1 MATFESSLKSKL
13 IYVFAINDER
23 HRDCLKIGETTI
35 DEDDGS
41 NLFNNTEAL
50 QKAAHH
56 RIRQYTKTAGIAYQ
70 LLYTEI
76 SIFVRSGMI
85 MTFNDKQVHK
95 VLERS
100 GIKRKEFDGVKGADE
115 WYCCDL
121 ETVKKAIAAVKKGE
135 TSLHPSEITQGQTP
149 IIFRPEQQEAISKTR
164 KRFRKGNQM
173 LWNAKMRFG
182 KTLSALQVVKEE
194 QFTRTLILTHR
205 PVVDKGW
212 FEDFGKIFYDRPN
225 FHYGSRTNGET
236 FEMLESM
243 AAKHPS
249 SREGKGA
256 GFVYFASMQ
265 DLRGSE
271 QVGGKFD
278 KNNEIFRTAW
288 DFVIVDEAHEGTK
301 TELGQNVLKELIKPD
316 TKVLQ
321 LSGTPFNLFDDYSEE
336 EIFTWDYVMEQK
348 AKQAWATDNPYEPNP
363 YASLPAINIYT
374 YDLGTLM
381 SEYVEDEKAFNF
393 REFFRT
399 KSLTPDPSPKGE
411 GSEISFIHDK
421 DVDRFLDLLCKDDK
435 DSLYPYSNDQFRRIF
450 RHTLWLVPGVKA
462 ARALSTKLKSHPVFG
477 MFQIVNV
484 AGNGDEDEENVEALQ
499 MVNDAIGEDPDET
512 YTITLSCGRL
522 TTGVSIK
529 PWTAVF
535 MMAGSFSTS
544 AAQYMQTIFRVQTPF
559 TNHGR
564 MKEQCYAF
572 DFAPDRTLRVLA
584 ETAKVSAKAGKQT
597 EEDRRILGDFLNFCP
612 IISID
617 GSKMK
622 PYDVNK
628 MMSQLKKAQIEKVVQ
643 CGFEDGALY
652 NDELLKLTDVE
663 LRDFDELKKTIGSTK
678 AMAKT
683 GDIDVNNQG
692 FTNEQYAEKEKLE
705 KKKKKD
711 LTPEE
716 KARLEELKTMSN
728 QRRNAISILRGIS
741 IRMPLLIYGAQL
753 KEQREQSGTGS
764 SSAESRLKST
774 EGQLN
779 DESQEITINNFASL
793 IDDQS
798 WEEFMPK
805 GVDKERFEK
814 FKKYY
819 DPDIFREAGKRIRE
833 MARAADKFT
842 IEERIERIA
851 AIFNT
856 FRNPDKET
864 VLTPW
869 RVVNMHM
876 SDCLGGWCF
885 YDEEFKKP
893 LSVPR
898 YVDQGK
904 VTKDVF
910 RPDAHILEINSKSGL
925 YPLYVAYNIYR
936 ARIEAAKQKYGEVSH
951 GFAMNLWD
959 ATIEENILV
968 VCKTPMACSIT
979 KRTLAGFRNTRVNV
993 QYYPDLIQNIS
1004 ERPEAVVN
1012 TFRDGKRFW
1021 KINQDTNMKLDAIVG
1036 NPPYQVNKATE
1047 NSITNAAYSIS
1058 IYNLFIELARK
1069 LNPSYIS
1076 MITPSRWMT
1085 KAGQSIPDEWVDIMI
1100 NCNHFRLI
1108 HDYADARDC
1117 FPTVEIKGGINYFL
1131 YEGSYIGECN
1141 HLMHKDGIVVS
1152 HKDYLNRLNLGVVV
1166 RDAKA
1171 FEILNRIIA
1180 VEGRFFE
1187 LDSFSSL
1194 VSVRDFFTT
1203 PKRLTSNWNGYS
1215 IVKDDQHD
1223 IKYYLNKKLEP
1234 IGYAWIKYEDIPKG
1248 FGAISLHKVY
1258 LPKAGGSGNDP
1269 YVLGKPFYGEPNSV
1283 CSLTYL
1289 VIGYDPEKHN
1299 FTKEHCLNII
1309 TYIKTR
1315 FFRYLVSIKKKTQ
1328 DNPRDVFQFVPLQD
1342 FTRPWTDADLYAK
1355 YKLTDEEIQFIESMI
1370 KPMD

>member
-23 HRDCLKIGETTI
+23 HSNCLKIGETTI

-41 NLFNNTEAL
+41 DLFNNAESL
-50 QKAAHH
+50 QEAAHK

-70 LLYTEI
+70 LLYTEV

-100 GIKRKEFDGVKGADE
+100 GIKRKQFDGVTGADE

-121 ETVKKAIAAVKKGE
+121 ETVKKAISAVKKGE
-135 TSLHPSEITQGQTP
+135 TSLHPSEITKGQSP
-149 IIFRPEQQEAISKTR
+149 IIFRPEQQEAIDKTR
-164 KRFRKGNQM
+164 KRFKKGNQM

-194 QFTRTLILTHR
+194 EFKRTLILTHR

-212 FEDFGKIFYDRPN
+212 FEDFGKIFYDRKDY
-225 FHYGSRTNGET
+225 HYGSKGNGEE
-236 FEMLESM
+236 FKVLEKKVDSGS
-243 AAKHPS
+243 KY
-249 SREGKGA
+249 
-256 GFVYFASMQ
+256 VYFASMQ

-278 KNNEIFRTAW
+278 KNNELFSAKW

-301 TELGQNVLKELIKPD
+301 TELGQNVLKELIKED

-399 KSLTPDPSPKGE
+399 KDDDT
-411 GSEISFIHDK
+411 FVHDK
-421 DVDRFLDLLCKDDK
+421 DVDRFLDLLCKEDK
-435 DSLYPYSNDQFRRIF
+435 DSLYPYSNDTFRRIF
-450 RHTLWLVPGVKA
+450 RHTLWLVPGVKS
-462 ARALSTKLKSHPVFG
+462 ARALSAKLRKHPVFG
-477 MFQIVNV
+477 MFQTVNV
-484 AGNGDEDEENVEALQ
+484 AGNGDEDEENTEALK
-499 MVNDAIGEDPDET
+499 MVNEKIGPNPEDT

-522 TTGVSIK
+522 TTGVSVK

-559 TNHGR
+559 TCKGR

-663 LRDFDELKKTIGSTK
+663 LKDFDDLKKTIGTTK

-692 FTNEQYAEKEKLE
+692 FTNEQYEEKERLE
-705 KKKKKD
+705 KKPKKER
-711 LTPEE
+711 TPEE
-716 KARLEELKTMSN
+716 QARLDELKAMSN

-741 IRMPLLIYGAQL
+741 IRMPLLIYGAEL
-753 KEQREQSGTGS
+753 MNE
-764 SSAESRLKST
+764 
-774 EGQLN
+774 
-779 DESQEITINNFASL
+779 DEEITINNFASL

-805 GVDKERFEK
+805 GVDKEKFEK

-819 DPDIFREAGKRIRE
+819 DPDVFREAGKRIRE

-842 IEERIERIA
+842 IEERIERIS

-885 YDEEFKKP
+885 YDEEFKQP

-898 YVDQGK
+898 YVSKGK
-904 VTKDVF
+904 VTEEVF
-910 RPDAHILEINSKSGL
+910 RPDSHVLEINSKSGL
-925 YPLYVAYNIYR
+925 YPLYVAYNLYR
-936 ARIEAAKQKYGEVSH
+936 CRVEEAKQKYGEVGI
-951 GFAMNLWD
+951 GFAKSLWD

-968 VCKTPMACSIT
+968 VCKTPMARSIT
-979 KRTLAGFRNTRVNV
+979 KRTLAGFRSVRVNA
-993 QYYPDLIQNIS
+993 QYYKDLIQNIS
-1004 ERPEAVVN
+1004 ERPELVVN
-1012 TFRDGKRFW
+1012 NFRDGKRFW
-1021 KINQDTNMKLDAIVG
+1021 KINNNENMKLDAIVG
-1036 NPPYQVNKATE
+1036 NPPYQVMDGGAGVSAVPVYHRFVDIAKQSKPN
-1047 NSITNAAYSIS
+1047 
-1058 IYNLFIELARK
+1058 
-1069 LNPSYIS
+1069 YIS
-1076 MITPSRWMT
+1076 MIMPAKWYNGGR
-1085 KAGQSIPDEWVDIMI
+1085 GLDQ
-1100 NCNHFRLI
+1100 FRYDML
-1108 HDYADARDC
+1108 HDKQLKCLYDYIDPHDC
-1117 FPTVEIKGGINYFL
+1117 FPTVDVAGGICYFL
-1131 YEGSYIGECN
+1131 RDKNYDGLCNFVSCKSDARVSTMRDLSDSEVLIRHQEEISIMSKVQIDGQIYLSNVASSQKPFGLRTYVKPLEAGDISLRYNGGVGPYKRELVTVNSVLIDKWKIITSCLTAEHAGETDKN
-1141 HLMHKDGIVVS
+1141 GQKRIFSTL
-1152 HKDYLNRLNLGVVV
+1152 
-1166 RDAKA
+1166 
-1171 FEILNRIIA
+1171 EIL
-1180 VEGRFFE
+1180 
-1187 LDSFSSL
+1187 
-1194 VSVRDFFTT
+1194 
-1203 PKRLTSNWNGYS
+1203 
-1215 IVKDDQHD
+1215 
-1223 IKYYLNKKLEP
+1223 EP
-1234 IGYAWIKYEDIPKG
+1234 GTICTE
-1248 FGAISLHKVY
+1248 
-1258 LPKAGGSGNDP
+1258 
-1269 YVLGKPFYGEPNSV
+1269 
-1283 CSLTYL
+1283 TYL
-1289 VIGYDPEKHN
+1289 LLSAFDNQNECVNMMQY
-1299 FTKEHCLNII
+1299 L
-1309 TYIKTR
+1309 KTR
-1315 FFRYLVSIKKKTQ
+1315 FVRALVAMVTATQHLSRSNFR
-1328 DNPRDVFQFVPLQD
+1328 FVPLQD
-1342 FTRPWTDADLYAK
+1342 FSKPWTDAELYAK
-1355 YKLTDEEIQFIESMI
+1355 YGLTDGEIAFIEAMI
-1370 KPMD
+1370 KPME

>member
-23 HRDCLKIGETTI
+23 HKDCLKIGETTI

-41 NLFNNTEAL
+41 DLFNNAEAL
-50 QKAAHH
+50 QDAAHK

-100 GIKRKEFDGVKGADE
+100 GIKRKEFEGVSGADE

-135 TSLHPSEITQGQTP
+135 TSLHPSDITQGLSP
-149 IIFRPEQQEAISKTR
+149 IIFRPEQQDAIDKTR
-164 KRFRKGNQM
+164 KRFKKGNQM

-194 QFTRTLILTHR
+194 EFVRTLILTHR

-212 FEDFGKIFYDRPN
+212 FEDFGKIFYDRKDY
-225 FHYGSRTNGET
+225 HYGSRGNGEE
-236 FEMLESM
+236 FQVLERQIKSG
-243 AAKHPS
+243 
-249 SREGKGA
+249 GKY
-256 GFVYFASMQ
+256 VYFASMQ

-278 KNNEIFRTAW
+278 KNNEIFKTPW

-301 TELGQNVLKELIKPD
+301 TELGQNVLKELIKQN

-348 AKQAWATDNPYEPNP
+348 AKQEWAVDNPYEPNP

-374 YDLGTLM
+374 YDLGNLM
-381 SEYVEDEKAFNF
+381 SEYIEDEKAFNF

-399 KSLTPDPSPKGE
+399 KDDDT
-411 GSEISFIHDK
+411 FVHDK
-421 DVDRFLDLLCKDDK
+421 DVDRFLTLLCKENA
-435 DSLYPYSNDQFRRIF
+435 DSLYPYSNETFRRIF

-462 ARALSTKLKSHPVFG
+462 ARALSAKLKTHQVFG

-484 AGNGDEDEENVEALQ
+484 AGNGDEDEENAEALK
-499 MVNDAIGEDPDET
+499 MVNKAIGEDPDAT

-559 TNHGR
+559 TSHGR

-612 IISID
+612 IISIE
-617 GSKMK
+617 GSQMK

-663 LRDFDELKKTIGSTK
+663 LKDFDDLKKTIGTTK

-692 FTNEQYAEKEKLE
+692 FTKEQYEEKERIE
-705 KKKKKD
+705 KKPPRER
-711 LTPEE
+711 TPEE
-716 KARLEELKTMSN
+716 QARLDELKAMNN
-728 QRRNAISILRGIS
+728 QRKNAISILRGIS
-741 IRMPLLIYGAQL
+741 IRMPLLIYGA
-753 KEQREQSGTGS
+753 E
-764 SSAESRLKST
+764 LKS
-774 EGQLN
+774 E
-779 DESQEITINNFASL
+779 DEEITIDNFASL
-793 IDDQS
+793 IDDNS

-805 GVDKERFEK
+805 GVNKEKFEK

-842 IEERIERIA
+842 VEERIERIS

-885 YDEEFKKP
+885 YDEEFKQP
-893 LSVPR
+893 LSMPR
-898 YVDQGK
+898 WVDQGQ

-910 RPDAHILEINSKSGL
+910 RPEAHILEINSKSGL

-936 ARIEAAKQKYGEVSH
+936 SRVEKVKAKYGEIGH
-951 GFAMNLWD
+951 AFAMSLWD
-959 ATIEENILV
+959 AAIEENILV
-968 VCKTPMACSIT
+968 VCKTPMAKSIT
-979 KRTLAGFRNTRVNV
+979 MRTLAGFRNTRVNA
-993 QYYPDLIQNIS
+993 QYYPNLIENIT

-1012 TFRDGKRFW
+1012 TFRDGKHFW
-1021 KINQDTNMKLDAIVG
+1021 KINDNTNMKLDAIVG
-1036 NPPYQVNKATE
+1036 NPPYQVIKASEEST
-1047 NSITNAAYSIS
+1047 SSFASA
-1058 IYNLFIELARK
+1058 IYPSFIEVARK
-1069 LNPSYIS
+1069 LKSQYIS
-1076 MITPSRWMT
+1076 LITPSRWMT
-1085 KAGQSIPDEWVDIMI
+1085 KTGQGISNEWVDAILNSNSFI
-1100 NCNHFRLI
+1100 SLYDFT
-1108 HDYADARDC
+1108 DASYV
-1117 FPTVEIKGGINYFL
+1117 FPGIEIKGGVCYFL
-1131 YEGSYIGECN
+1131 IDLKYYGICKYSLYSNHQFTEDNDYLNFRGTGIVLRDSKARSIIDKISSIEGDYYLSEKKNFSQYVSPQ
-1141 HLMHKDGIVVS
+1141 HFFDKDGILS
-1152 HKDYLNRLNLGVVV
+1152 TSWRGYEDEKN
-1166 RDAKA
+1166 
-1171 FEILNRIIA
+1171 
-1180 VEGRFFE
+1180 VE
-1187 LDSFSSL
+1187 
-1194 VSVRDFFTT
+1194 
-1203 PKRLTSNWNGYS
+1203 YC
-1215 IVKDDQHD
+1215 
-1223 IKYYLNKKLEP
+1223 IKFYLNKNLTGS
-1234 IGYAWIKYEDIPKG
+1234 GYAWIKESDIPKNRG
-1248 FGAISLHKVY
+1248 TVSLHKVY
-1258 LPKAGGSGNDP
+1258 ISKAYGAGDTYPHQIIG
-1269 YVLGKPFYGEPNSV
+1269 VPFYGEPNSV
-1283 CSLTYL
+1283 CSQTYICL
-1289 VIGYDPEKHN
+1289 GYNPEKHHFSKDECIN
-1299 FTKEHCLNII
+1299 LIS
-1309 TYIKTR
+1309 YVKTR
-1315 FFRYLVSIKKKTQ
+1315 FFRYLVSVKKKTQ
-1328 DNPRDVFQFVPLQD
+1328 DTTKDLFIFVPLQD
-1342 FTRPWTDADLYAK
+1342 FTKSWTDSELYLK
-1355 YKLTDEEIQFIESMI
+1355 YGLTLDEIAFIESMI
-1370 KPMD
+1370 KPME

>member
-23 HRDCLKIGETTI
+23 HSDCLKIGETTI

-41 NLFNNTEAL
+41 DLFNNAESL
-50 QKAAHH
+50 QESAHK

-100 GIKRKEFDGVKGADE
+100 GIKRKEFEGVSGADE

-121 ETVKKAIAAVKKGE
+121 ETVKKAISAVKKGE
-135 TSLHPSEITQGQTP
+135 TSLHPSDIIKGLSP
-149 IIFRPEQQEAISKTR
+149 IIFCPEQQEAIDKTR
-164 KRFRKGNQM
+164 KRFKKGNQM

-194 QFTRTLILTHR
+194 EFKRTLILTHR

-212 FEDFGKIFYDRPN
+212 FEDFGKIFYDRKDY
-225 FHYGSRTNGET
+225 HYGSKGNGEE
-236 FEMLESM
+236 FNVLEKKVTSGS
-243 AAKHPS
+243 KY
-249 SREGKGA
+249 
-256 GFVYFASMQ
+256 VYFASMQ

-278 KNNEIFRTAW
+278 KNNELFSAKW

-301 TELGQNVLKELIKPD
+301 TELGQNVLKELIKEG

-399 KSLTPDPSPKGE
+399 KDDDT
-411 GSEISFIHDK
+411 FVHDK
-421 DVDRFLDLLCKDDK
+421 DVDRFLDLLCKEDQ
-435 DSLYPYSNDQFRRIF
+435 DSLYPYSNDTFRRIF
-450 RHTLWLVPGVKA
+450 RHTLWLVPGIKSA
-462 ARALSTKLKSHPVFG
+462 LALSAKLRKHPVFG
-477 MFQIVNV
+477 MFQTVNV
-484 AGNGDEDEENVEALQ
+484 AGNGDEDEENTEALK
-499 MVNDAIGEDPDET
+499 MVNEKIGPNPEET

-522 TTGVSIK
+522 TTGVSVK

-559 TNHGR
+559 TCQGR

-663 LRDFDELKKTIGSTK
+663 LRDFDDLKKTIGTTK

-692 FTNEQYAEKEKLE
+692 FTNEQYEEKERLE
-705 KKKKKD
+705 KKPKKER
-711 LTPEE
+711 TPEE
-716 KARLEELKTMSN
+716 QARLDELKAMSN

-741 IRMPLLIYGAQL
+741 IRMPLLIYGAEL
-753 KEQREQSGTGS
+753 KN
-764 SSAESRLKST
+764 K
-774 EGQLN
+774 
-779 DESQEITINNFASL
+779 DEEITINNFSSL

-805 GVDKERFEK
+805 GVDKEKFEK

-819 DPDIFREAGKRIRE
+819 DPDVFREAGKRIRE

-842 IEERIERIA
+842 IEERIERIS

-885 YDEEFKKP
+885 YDDEFKQP

-898 YVDQGK
+898 YVSQGK
-904 VTKDVF
+904 VTEDVF
-910 RPDAHILEINSKSGL
+910 RPDAHVLEINSKSGL

-936 ARIEAAKQKYGEVSH
+936 CRVEEAKQKYGEVGI
-951 GFAMNLWD
+951 GFAKSLWD

-968 VCKTPMACSIT
+968 VCKTPMARSIT
-979 KRTLAGFRNTRVNV
+979 KRTLAGFRPVRVNA
-993 QYYPDLIQNIS
+993 QYYKDLIQNIS
-1004 ERPEAVVN
+1004 ERPELVVN

-1021 KINQDTNMKLDAIVG
+1021 KINNNENMKLDAIVS
-1036 NPPYQVNKATE
+1036 NPPYQVMDGGTDRGAVPVYQHFVEIAKQCKPN
-1047 NSITNAAYSIS
+1047 
-1058 IYNLFIELARK
+1058 
-1069 LNPSYIS
+1069 YIS
-1076 MITPSRWMT
+1076 MIMPARWY
-1085 KAGQSIPDEWVDIMI
+1085 AGGRGLDDFREVMLSDKRIQSLFDFETSKD
-1100 NCNHFRLI
+1100 L
-1108 HDYADARDC
+1108 
-1117 FPTVEIKGGINYFL
+1117 FPTVDIAGGLCYFL
-1131 YEGSYIGECN
+1131 WHKTNTSPCRVYNVSPFGSYSAERYLDEFPVFVRSNTSVPI
-1141 HLMHKDGIVVS
+1141 LKKVTAQTS
-1152 HKDYLNRLNLGVVV
+1152 QYLNSLVLSINPFGFRTYYRG
-1166 RDAKA
+1166 RSEKKA
-1171 FEILNRIIA
+1171 GDIKILTSEGWSYVSKGEINKGTDYVDKYKII
-1180 VEGRFFE
+1180 VGRFVPSNGE
-1187 LDSFSSL
+1187 LNVKPGEGYRVL
-1194 VSVRDFFTT
+1194 TT
-1203 PKRLTSNWNGYS
+1203 PRILKTDEINT
-1215 IVKDDQHD
+1215 
-1223 IKYYLNKKLEP
+1223 E
-1234 IGYAWIKYEDIPKG
+1234 
-1248 FGAISLHKVY
+1248 
-1258 LPKAGGSGNDP
+1258 
-1269 YVLGKPFYGEPNSV
+1269 
-1283 CSLTYL
+1283 
-1289 VIGYDPEKHN
+1289 
-1299 FTKEHCLNII
+1299 
-1309 TYIKTR
+1309 TYIDTAVFDTLDEATNYKNYLCTK
-1315 FFRYLVSIKKKTQ
+1315 FARYLLRQAITSVNVT
-1328 DNPRDVFQFVPLQD
+1328 RECFAFVPIQD
-1342 FTRPWTDADLYAK
+1342 FTRPWTDTELYAK
-1355 YKLTDEEIQFIESMI
+1355 YGLTEEEKALIEAMI
-1370 KPMD
+1370 KPIE

>member
-23 HRDCLKIGETTI
+23 HSDCLKIGETTI

-50 QKAAHH
+50 QQAAHK

-70 LLYTEI
+70 LLHTEI
-76 SIFVRSGMI
+76 SIFVRNGMI

-100 GIKRKEFDGVKGADE
+100 GIKRKEFEGVSGADE

-135 TSLHPSEITQGQTP
+135 TSLHPSEITQGQSP
-149 IIFRPEQQEAISKTR
+149 IIFRPEQQEAINKTR
-164 KRFRKGNQM
+164 KRFKKGNQM

-194 QFTRTLILTHR
+194 EFKRTLILTHR

-212 FEDFGKIFYDRPN
+212 FEDFGKIFYDRPD

-236 FEMLESM
+236 FKALEAM
-243 AAKHPS
+243 ATN
-249 SREGKGA
+249 KGV
-256 GFVYFASMQ
+256 GFIYFASMQ

-278 KNNEIFRTAW
+278 KNNELFSAAW

-301 TELGQNVLKELIKPD
+301 TELGQNVLKELIKSE

-348 AKQAWATDNPYEPNP
+348 AKQAWAIDNPYEPNP

-399 KSLTPDPSPKGE
+399 KDDDT
-411 GSEISFIHDK
+411 FIHGK

-435 DSLYPYSNDQFRRIF
+435 DSLYPYSNDMFRRIF

-462 ARALSTKLKSHPVFG
+462 ARALSAKLQAHPVFG
-477 MFQIVNV
+477 MFQIANV
-484 AGNGDEDEENVEALQ
+484 AGNGDEDEENADALK
-499 MVNDAIGEDPDET
+499 MVNEKIGPDPDET

-628 MMSQLKKAQIEKVVQ
+628 MMGQLKKAQIEKVVQ

-663 LRDFDELKKTIGSTK
+663 LRDFDDLKKTIGTTK

-716 KARLEELKTMSN
+716 KARLEELKAMSN

-741 IRMPLLIYGAQL
+741 IRMPLLIYGA
-753 KEQREQSGTGS
+753 E
-764 SSAESRLKST
+764 
-774 EGQLN
+774 LN

-885 YDEEFKKP
+885 YDKDFKEP
-893 LSVPR
+893 LSIPR
-898 YVDQGK
+898 YVEQGK

-910 RPDAHILEINSKSGL
+910 RTDAHILEINSKSGL

-936 ARIEAAKQKYGEVSH
+936 ARVEAAKQKYGEVSH

-968 VCKTPMACSIT
+968 VCKTPMAKSIT
-979 KRTLAGFRNTRVNV
+979 KRTLAGFRNTRVNA

-1012 TFRDGKRFW
+1012 TFRDGKHFW
-1021 KINQDTNMKLDAIVG
+1021 KINQDNNMKLDAIVG
-1036 NPPYQVNKATE
+1036 NPPYQVMDGGAGV
-1047 NSITNAAYSIS
+1047 SAVPV
-1058 IYNLFIELARK
+1058 YNRFVEIAK
-1069 LNPSYIS
+1069 QSKPNYIS
-1076 MITPSRWMT
+1076 MIMPAKWYNGGR
-1085 KAGQSIPDEWVDIMI
+1085 GLEQ
-1100 NCNHFRLI
+1100 FRNDML
-1108 HDYADARDC
+1108 HDRRIRSLYDYIDPHDC
-1117 FPTVEIKGGINYFL
+1117 FPTVDVAGGICYFL
-1131 YEGSYIGECN
+1131 LDKNYNGLCNFVSCRSGNKIPTMRNLSDSEVLIRHQEEVSILSKVQIEGQT
-1141 HLMHKDGIVVS
+1141 
-1152 HKDYLNRLNLGVVV
+1152 YLNST
-1166 RDAKA
+1166 A
-1171 FEILNRIIA
+1171 
-1180 VEGRFFE
+1180 
-1187 LDSFSSL
+1187 
-1194 VSVRDFFTT
+1194 
-1203 PKRLTSNWNGYS
+1203 YS
-1215 IVKDDQHD
+1215 Q
-1223 IKYYLNKKLEP
+1223 
-1234 IGYAWIKYEDIPKG
+1234 
-1248 FGAISLHKVY
+1248 
-1258 LPKAGGSGNDP
+1258 
-1269 YVLGKPFYGEPNSV
+1269 KPFG
-1283 CSLTYL
+1283 LR
-1289 VIGYDPEKHN
+1289 
-1299 FTKEHCLNII
+1299 
-1309 TYIKTR
+1309 TYIKPLEKGDILLRYNGGLGPYESKFVTVNKDLIDKWKIITSCLTAEHAGETDKNGQKR
-1315 FFRYLVSIKKKTQ
+1315 IFSTLEILAPGTICTETYMMLSTFDTQEECINMLQYLKTKFVRALVAMVTATQHMSKANFR
-1328 DNPRDVFQFVPLQD
+1328 FVPLQD
-1342 FTRPWTDADLYAK
+1342 FTRPWTDTDLYAK
-1355 YKLTDEEIQFIESMI
+1355 YNLTDDEIQFIESMI
-1370 KPMD
+1370 KPME

>member
-23 HRDCLKIGETTI
+23 HSDCLKIGETTI

-41 NLFNNTEAL
+41 NLFGNTEAL
-50 QKAAHH
+50 QEAAHK

-76 SIFVRSGMI
+76 SIFVRNGMI

-100 GIKRKEFDGVKGADE
+100 GVKRKEFDGVTGADE

-121 ETVKKAIAAVKKGE
+121 ETVKKAISAVKNGE
-135 TSLHPSEITQGQTP
+135 TSLHPSDITQKQSP

-164 KRFRKGNQM
+164 KRFKKGNQM

-194 QFTRTLILTHR
+194 EFARTLILTHR

-212 FEDFGKIFYDRPN
+212 FEDFGKIFYDRKDY
-225 FHYGSRTNGET
+225 HYGSKGNGEL
-236 FEMLESM
+236 FENLERMVS
-243 AAKHPS
+243 KG
-249 SREGKGA
+249 GKY
-256 GFVYFASMQ
+256 VYFASMQ

-278 KNNEIFRTAW
+278 KNNELFKAVW

-301 TELGQNVLKELIKPD
+301 TELGQNVLKELIKPN

-348 AKQAWATDNPYEPNP
+348 AKQAWAVDNPYEPNP

-374 YDLGTLM
+374 YDLGSLM
-381 SEYVEDEKAFNF
+381 SDYVEDERAFNF

-399 KSLTPDPSPKGE
+399 KDDD
-411 GSEISFIHDK
+411 SFIHER
-421 DVDRFLDLLCKDDK
+421 DVERFLDLLCKNDK
-435 DSLYPYSNDQFRRIF
+435 ESLYPYSNDTFRRIF
-450 RHTLWLVPGVKA
+450 RHTLWLVPGVKS
-462 ARALSTKLKSHPVFG
+462 ARALSTKLKSHPIFG
-477 MFQIVNV
+477 KFQIVNV
-484 AGNGDEDEENVEALQ
+484 AGNGDEDEENAEALQ
-499 MVNDAIGEDPDET
+499 MVNNAIGEDPDET

-559 TNHGR
+559 ANHGR

-617 GSKMK
+617 GSQMK

-628 MMSQLKKAQIEKVVQ
+628 MMGQLKKAQIEKVVQ

-663 LRDFDELKKTIGSTK
+663 LKDFDELKKTIGQTK
-678 AMAKT
+678 AMAKS

-692 FTNEQYAEKEKLE
+692 FTNEQYEEKERLE
-705 KKKKKD
+705 KKPKKER
-711 LTPEE
+711 TPEE
-716 KARLEELKTMSN
+716 QARLDELKAMSN

-741 IRMPLLIYGAQL
+741 IRMPLLIYGV
-753 KEQREQSGTGS
+753 E
-764 SSAESRLKST
+764 LKS
-774 EGQLN
+774 E
-779 DESQEITINNFASL
+779 DEEITIHNFASL

-805 GVDKERFEK
+805 GVDKEKFDK

-851 AIFNT
+851 SIFNT

-885 YDEEFKKP
+885 YDEEFKNT
-893 LSVPR
+893 LSIPR
-898 YVDQGK
+898 YVEQGK

-936 ARIEAAKQKYGEVSH
+936 SRVEAAKAKYGEVSH

-968 VCKTPMACSIT
+968 VCKTPMAKSIT
-979 KRTLAGFRNTRVNV
+979 KRTLAGFRDTKVNA
-993 QYYPDLIQNIS
+993 QYYPNLIENIS

-1012 TFRDGKRFW
+1012 TFRDGKHFW
-1021 KINQDTNMKLDAIVG
+1021 KINDQTNMKFDAIVG
-1036 NPPYQVNKATE
+1036 NPPYQQIDE
-1047 NSITNAAYSIS
+1047 GNAASDAGAP
-1058 IYNLFIELARK
+1058 IYYKFVNLSKIIRP
-1069 LNPSYIS
+1069 NYIS
-1076 MITPSRWMT
+1076 MIMPSKWMVGGRSELSLFLEEM
-1085 KAGQSIPDEWVDIMI
+1085 KADIHISYIKDYRNDRYIFPTAHNDGGITYFLWDINKKNLDVDYTYVTIKGQAIRNIT
-1100 NCNHFRLI
+1100 RLKNRFSNFI
-1108 HDYADARDC
+1108 IRDARILPILNKL
-1117 FPTVEIKGGINYFL
+1117 FPQDIIIGDNDKFSSIISKTRPFGLRKDVFNSPENYPASKLSMEEFKGSYKVYGVKGKKGGAKRMTGYITL
-1131 YEGSYIGECN
+1131 ADVTDKYEA
-1141 HLMHKDGIVVS
+1141 LHKYKI
-1152 HKDYLNRLNLGVVV
+1152 
-1166 RDAKA
+1166 
-1171 FEILNRIIA
+1171 
-1180 VEGRFFE
+1180 
-1187 LDSFSSL
+1187 
-1194 VSVRDFFTT
+1194 FFTT
-1203 PKRLTSNWNGYS
+1203 TYSSDAVTPPEYIRGY
-1215 IVKDDQHD
+1215 K
-1223 IKYYLNKKLEP
+1223 
-1234 IGYAWIKYEDIPKG
+1234 
-1248 FGAISLHKVY
+1248 
-1258 LPKAGGSGNDP
+1258 NDLCTETFL
-1269 YVLGKPFYGEPNSV
+1269 VVGPFDTEEIMNNCASYMN
-1283 CSLTYL
+1283 T
-1289 VIGYDPEKHN
+1289 D
-1299 FTKEHCLNII
+1299 
-1309 TYIKTR
+1309 
-1315 FFRYLVSIKKKTQ
+1315 FFRFLLYIGHGTMQVNQ
-1328 DNPRDVFQFVPLQD
+1328 AVFSYIPLQD
-1342 FTRPWTDADLYAK
+1342 FSKPWSDAELYAK
-1355 YKLTDEEIQFIESMI
+1355 YGLTEDEIAFIESMI
-1370 KPMD
+1370 KPME

>member
-23 HRDCLKIGETTI
+23 HSDCLKIGETTI

-50 QKAAHH
+50 KEAAHK

-70 LLYTEI
+70 LLHTEI

-85 MTFNDKQVHK
+85 MAFNDKQVHK

-100 GIKRKEFDGVKGADE
+100 GIKKKEFAGVKGADE

-121 ETVKKAIAAVKKGE
+121 ETVKKAIVAVKKGE
-135 TSLHPSEITQGQTP
+135 TSLHPSEITQGQSP
-149 IIFRPEQQEAISKTR
+149 IIFRPEQQEAIDKTR
-164 KRFRKGNQM
+164 KRFKRGNQM

-194 QFTRTLILTHR
+194 EFKRTLILTHR

-212 FEDFGKIFYDRPN
+212 FEDFGKIFYDRKDYY
-225 FHYGSRTNGET
+225 YGSKGNGEL
-236 FEMLESM
+236 FGKLEQL
-243 AAKHPS
+243 AN
-249 SREGKGA
+249 KGNKY
-256 GFVYFASMQ
+256 VYFASMQ

-278 KNNEIFRTAW
+278 KNNELFSAAW

-301 TELGQNVLKELIKPD
+301 TELGQNVLKELIKED

-348 AKQAWATDNPYEPNP
+348 AKQEWATDNPYEPNP

-381 SEYVEDEKAFNF
+381 SDYVEDEKAFNF

-399 KSLTPDPSPKGE
+399 KEDDT
-411 GSEISFIHDK
+411 FVHDK
-421 DVDRFLDLLCKDDK
+421 DVDRFLDLLCKENP
-435 DSLYPYSNDQFRRIF
+435 DSLYPYTNDTFRRIF
-450 RHTLWLVPGVKA
+450 RHTLWLVPGIKS
-462 ARALSTKLKSHPVFG
+462 ARVLSAKLKTHPVFG

-484 AGNGDEDEENVEALQ
+484 AGNGDEDEENAEALQ
-499 MVNDAIGEDPDET
+499 MVNKAIGKDPDET

-544 AAQYMQTIFRVQTPF
+544 AAQYMQTIFRVQTPYE
-559 TNHGR
+559 NHGR

-617 GSKMK
+617 GSQMK

-663 LRDFDELKKTIGSTK
+663 LRDFEDLKKTIGTTK

-692 FTNEQYAEKEKLE
+692 FTKEEYEEKKRLE

-716 KARLEELKTMSN
+716 KARLEELKAMNS

-741 IRMPLLIYGAQL
+741 IRMPLLIYGAEL
-753 KEQREQSGTGS
+753 K
-764 SSAESRLKST
+764 
-774 EGQLN
+774 
-779 DESQEITINNFASL
+779 DEDEEITINNFASL

-805 GVDKERFEK
+805 GVDKEKFEK

-842 IEERIERIA
+842 IEERIERIS

-885 YDEEFKKP
+885 YDEEFKQP

-898 YVDQGK
+898 YVDQGQ

-910 RPDAHILEINSKSGL
+910 RTDSHILEINSKSGL

-936 ARIEAAKQKYGEVSH
+936 CRVVEAKKKYGEVGI
-951 GFAMNLWD
+951 GFSKSLWD

-968 VCKTPMACSIT
+968 VCKTPMAKSIT
-979 KRTLAGFRNTRVNV
+979 KRTLAGFRNTKVNA
-993 QYYPDLIQNIS
+993 QYYKNLIENIS
-1004 ERPEAVVN
+1004 ERPEAVIN
-1012 TFRDGKRFW
+1012 TFHDGKHFW
-1021 KINQDTNMKLDAIVG
+1021 KINDNTNMKIDAIVG
-1036 NPPYQVNKATE
+1036 NPPYQVTIDNQRGLASQIFPEFIK
-1047 NSITNAAYSIS
+1047 IS
-1058 IYNLFIELARK
+1058 IKFK
-1069 LNPSYIS
+1069 PQYIS
-1076 MITPSRWMT
+1076 LVTPSRWFTAEAQDGSFIKLRDYMR
-1085 KAGQSIPDEWVDIMI
+1085 E
-1100 NCNHFRLI
+1100 NNHVVRIYNYPNSSDLF
-1108 HDYADARDC
+1108 DK
-1117 FPTVEIKGGINYFL
+1117 VEIAGGVSYFL
-1131 YEGSYIGECN
+1131 YSMMYNGNTTFISKVNYIETISNRPLFEDGLDIIISDSNVYRIIERLRNKGFEPISNITTGRDAFGITGKKENVENISSDTYFDGAIELRCAHEEIRYISRDMISRSQKILDKWKVFTSKGNGGAGTLGDGKPVAIIGKAYIGKPGSACT
-1141 HLMHKDGIVVS
+1141 
-1152 HKDYLNRLNLGVVV
+1152 
-1166 RDAKA
+1166 
-1171 FEILNRIIA
+1171 
-1180 VEGRFFE
+1180 
-1187 LDSFSSL
+1187 DSLLPFGNFSS
-1194 VSVRDFFTT
+1194 
-1203 PKRLTSNWNGYS
+1203 
-1215 IVKDDQHD
+1215 KDEAVNLQ
-1223 IKYYLNKKLEP
+1223 KYMK
-1234 IGYAWIKYEDIPKG
+1234 
-1248 FGAISLHKVY
+1248 
-1258 LPKAGGSGNDP
+1258 
-1269 YVLGKPFYGEPNSV
+1269 
-1283 CSLTYL
+1283 
-1289 VIGYDPEKHN
+1289 
-1299 FTKEHCLNII
+1299 TK
-1309 TYIKTR
+1309 
-1315 FFRYLVSIKKKTQ
+1315 FFRFCVGILKTSQ
-1328 DNPRDVFQFVPLQD
+1328 NLYQIVYKFVPIQD
-1342 FTRPWTDADLYAK
+1342 FTTASDINWKKSIKEIDTELYAK
-1355 YKLTDEEIQFIESMI
+1355 YKLTDEEIAFIESMI

>member
-1 MATFESSLKSKL
+1 
-13 IYVFAINDER
+13 
-23 HRDCLKIGETTI
+23 
-35 DEDDGS
+35 
-41 NLFNNTEAL
+41 
-50 QKAAHH
+50 
-56 RIRQYTKTAGIAYQ
+56 
-70 LLYTEI
+70 
-76 SIFVRSGMI
+76 
-85 MTFNDKQVHK
+85 
-95 VLERS
+95 
-100 GIKRKEFDGVKGADE
+100 
-115 WYCCDL
+115 
-121 ETVKKAIAAVKKGE
+121 
-135 TSLHPSEITQGQTP
+135 
-149 IIFRPEQQEAISKTR
+149 
-164 KRFRKGNQM
+164 
-173 LWNAKMRFG
+173 
-182 KTLSALQVVKEE
+182 
-194 QFTRTLILTHR
+194 
-205 PVVDKGW
+205 
-212 FEDFGKIFYDRPN
+212 
-225 FHYGSRTNGET
+225 
-236 FEMLESM
+236 
-243 AAKHPS
+243 
-249 SREGKGA
+249 
-256 GFVYFASMQ
+256 MQ

-278 KNNEIFRTAW
+278 KNNELFSAAW

-450 RHTLWLVPGVKA
+450 RHTLWLVPGVKS

-484 AGNGDEDEENVEALQ
+484 AGNGDEDEENAEALQ
-499 MVNDAIGEDPDET
+499 MVNKAIGEDPDET

-628 MMSQLKKAQIEKVVQ
+628 MMGQLKKAQIEKVVQ

-663 LRDFDELKKTIGSTK
+663 LHDFDELKKTIGSTK
-678 AMAKT
+678 AMAKS

-716 KARLEELKTMSN
+716 KARLEELKAMSN

-741 IRMPLLIYGAQL
+741 IRMPLLIYGA
-753 KEQREQSGTGS
+753 E
-764 SSAESRLKST
+764 
-774 EGQLN
+774 LN

-793 IDDQS
+793 IDNQS

-885 YDEEFKKP
+885 YDKDFKEP

-898 YVDQGK
+898 YVEQGK

-910 RPDAHILEINSKSGL
+910 RTDAHILEINSKSGL

-936 ARIEAAKQKYGEVSH
+936 ARVEAAKQKYGEVSH

-968 VCKTPMACSIT
+968 VCKTPMAKSIT
-979 KRTLAGFRNTRVNV
+979 KRTLAGFRNTRVNA

-1021 KINQDTNMKLDAIVG
+1021 KINQDSNMKLDAIVG
-1036 NPPYQVNKATE
+1036 NPPYQVMDGGAQA
-1047 NSITNAAYSIS
+1047 SAQP
-1058 IYNLFIELARK
+1058 IYNLFVQLAKKANAQYVSMIMPARWYAGGRGLDDFREEMLNDKRIKRFDDFINPEIVFPNTNIRGGLCYFLRDTSYDNLKDNVRIVTHDKTGIVSDTMRTFK
-1069 LNPSYIS
+1069 LEGVDTFIRDDKAIGILNKIRTQTKDYMESYIS
-1076 MITPSRWMT
+1076 PLRPFGFRGYFVNDENFHSSADSLIAPIRCVGKGRQIGFVERALITVHKEWIDEFKVIMARANNIGT
-1085 KAGQSIPDEWVDIMI
+1085 ELPDD
-1100 NCNHFRLI
+1100 NLNAF
-1108 HDYADARDC
+1108 
-1117 FPTVEIKGGINYFL
+1117 
-1131 YEGSYIGECN
+1131 
-1141 HLMHKDGIVVS
+1141 VV
-1152 HKDYLNRLNLGVVV
+1152 K
-1166 RDAKA
+1166 
-1171 FEILNRIIA
+1171 
-1180 VEGRFFE
+1180 
-1187 LDSFSSL
+1187 
-1194 VSVRDFFTT
+1194 
-1203 PKRLTSNWNGYS
+1203 PKTICTES
-1215 IVKDDQHD
+1215 
-1223 IKYYLNKKLEP
+1223 
-1234 IGYAWIKYEDIPKG
+1234 
-1248 FGAISLHKVY
+1248 
-1258 LPKAGGSGNDP
+1258 
-1269 YVLGKPFYGEPNSV
+1269 
-1283 CSLTYL
+1283 YL
-1289 VIGYDPEKHN
+1289 VIGGGRNLSEEQCNNVCKYLK
-1299 FTKEHCLNII
+1299 TKFARFMHKIAKSSQDA
-1309 TYIKTR
+1309 TSKT
-1315 FFRYLVSIKKKTQ
+1315 FR
-1328 DNPRDVFQFVPLQD
+1328 FVPFQD

-1355 YKLTDEEIQFIESMI
+1355 YNLTDEEIQFIESMI
-1370 KPMD
+1370 KPME

>member
-23 HRDCLKIGETTI
+23 HSDCLKIGETTI
-35 DEDDGS
+35 DEDDGT
-41 NLFNNTEAL
+41 NLFNNTDTL
-50 QKAAHH
+50 KYAANK
-56 RIRQYTKTAGIAYQ
+56 RISQYTKTAGIAYQ
-70 LLYTEI
+70 LLHTEI
-76 SIFVRSGMI
+76 SIFVRNGMI

-100 GIKRKEFDGVKGADE
+100 GIKRKEFEGVTGADE

-121 ETVKKAIAAVKKGE
+121 ETVKKAISAVKRGE
-135 TSLHPSEITQGQTP
+135 STLHPSEITQGQSP
-149 IIFRPEQQEAISKTR
+149 VKFRPEQSTAIAKTR
-164 KRFRKGNQM
+164 KQFKRGNQM

-194 QFTRTLILTHR
+194 GYNRTLILTHR
-205 PVVDKGW
+205 PVVDEGW
-212 FEDFGKIFYDRPN
+212 FEDFKKIFYDSKEY
-225 FHYGSRTNGET
+225 HYGSKNNGEQ
-236 FEMLESM
+236 FGKLEQL
-243 AAKHPS
+243 AC
-249 SREGKGA
+249 KGDKY
-256 GFVYFASMQ
+256 VYFASMQ

-278 KNNEIFRTAW
+278 KNNELFKANW

-301 TELGQNVLKELIKPD
+301 TELGQNVLKELVKPT

-321 LSGTPFNLFDDYSEE
+321 LSGTPFNLFDDYSED

-348 AKQAWATDNPYEPNP
+348 AKQAWAVDNPYEPNP

-374 YDLGTLM
+374 YDLGNLM
-381 SEYVEDEKAFNF
+381 SEYIEDEKAFNF

-399 KSLTPDPSPKGE
+399 KDDGT
-411 GSEISFIHDK
+411 FVHDK

-435 DSLYPYSNDQFRRIF
+435 ESLYPYSNDEFRRIF

-462 ARALSTKLKSHPVFG
+462 AKALSAKLKAHFVFG
-477 MFQIVNV
+477 MFQTVNV
-484 AGNGDEDEENVEALQ
+484 AGNGDEDEENDEALQ
-499 MVNDAIGEDPDET
+499 MVNKAIGDDPDET

-584 ETAKVSAKAGKQT
+584 ETAKVSAKVGKQK
-597 EEDRRILGDFLNFCP
+597 EEDRRMLGDFLNFCP
-612 IISID
+612 IISIE
-617 GSKMK
+617 GSQMK

-628 MMSQLKKAQIEKVVQ
+628 MMGQLKKAQIEKVVQ

-663 LRDFDELKKTIGSTK
+663 LQEFAELKNTIGTTK

-692 FTNEQYAEKEKLE
+692 FTQEQYEELDEIERKPKKER
-705 KKKKKD
+705 
-711 LTPEE
+711 TPEE
-716 KARLEELKTMSN
+716 QARLEELKAMSN
-728 QRRNAISILRGIS
+728 QRKNAISILRGIS
-741 IRMPLLIYGAQL
+741 IRMPLLIYGAEL
-753 KEQREQSGTGS
+753 KNENE
-764 SSAESRLKST
+764 
-774 EGQLN
+774 
-779 DESQEITINNFASL
+779 EITIDNFASL

-805 GVDKERFEK
+805 GVDKGKFEK

-819 DPDIFREAGKRIRE
+819 EPDVFREAGKRIRE

-851 AIFNT
+851 TIFNT

-885 YDEEFKKP
+885 WDEEFKQM
-893 LSVPR
+893 LSTPR

-904 VTKDVF
+904 VTADVF
-910 RPDAHILEINSKSGL
+910 RTDSHILEINSKSGL

-936 ARIEAAKQKYGEVSH
+936 CRVEEAKKKYGEVGA
-951 GFAMNLWD
+951 GFSKSLWD

-968 VCKTPMACSIT
+968 VCKTPMAKSIT
-979 KRTLAGFRNTRVNV
+979 KRTLAGFRDTKVNA
-993 QYYPDLIQNIS
+993 QYYKNLIENIS

-1012 TFRDGKRFW
+1012 TFRDGKHFW
-1021 KINQDTNMKLDAIVG
+1021 HINDNQNMKLDAIVG
-1036 NPPYQVNKATE
+1036 NPPYQVNVGEKKD
-1047 NSITNAAYSIS
+1047 NYGVLIFNR
-1058 IYNLFIELARK
+1058 FIDIAIHLKPE
-1069 LNPSYIS
+1069 YVS
-1076 MITPSRWMT
+1076 MIFPSRWFT
-1085 KAGQSIPDEWVDIMI
+1085 GGRGLDEFRARMLNDDRIKYIRDFLDAKDLFPSADI
-1100 NCNHFRLI
+1100 
-1108 HDYADARDC
+1108 A
-1117 FPTVEIKGGINYFL
+1117 GGINYILWSKSYHGLCNYGCSYNGETSFEERKLNEYSTFIRRNAALDIIKKISNKEDKSIESYVSTQTPFGFVTTYRGKADYFNNALSL
-1131 YEGSYIGECN
+1131 YSSGGISYVKREDVKRNSQWIDCY
-1141 HLMHKDGIVVS
+1141 KVIFS
-1152 HKDYLNRLNLGVVV
+1152 
-1166 RDAKA
+1166 KA
-1171 FEILNRIIA
+1171 TCEHAGTPDKTGRYRVFSTMKILKPQEICTQ
-1180 VEGRFFE
+1180 
-1187 LDSFSSL
+1187 S
-1194 VSVRDFFTT
+1194 
-1203 PKRLTSNWNGYS
+1203 
-1215 IVKDDQHD
+1215 
-1223 IKYYLNKKLEP
+1223 
-1234 IGYAWIKYEDIPKG
+1234 
-1248 FGAISLHKVY
+1248 
-1258 LPKAGGSGNDP
+1258 
-1269 YVLGKPFYGEPNSV
+1269 
-1283 CSLTYL
+1283 YL
-1289 VIGYDPEKHN
+1289 VGGTFNSQEEAENY
-1299 FTKEHCLNII
+1299 LL
-1309 TYIKTR
+1309 YLKTCFVR
-1315 FFRYLVSIKKKTQ
+1315 FLMLQLLSTQ
-1328 DNPRDVFQFVPLQD
+1328 DISAEKFRFVPLQD
-1342 FTRPWTDADLYAK
+1342 FTKPWTDEELYKK
-1355 YKLTDEEIQFIESMI
+1355 YNLTDEEIQFIESMI
-1370 KPMD
+1370 KPME

>member
-23 HRDCLKIGETTI
+23 HSDCLKIGETTI

-41 NLFNNTEAL
+41 NLFNNAESL
-50 QKAAHH
+50 QEAAHK

-70 LLYTEI
+70 LLYTEV

-100 GIKRKEFDGVKGADE
+100 GIKRKEFDGVTGADE

-121 ETVKKAIAAVKKGE
+121 ETVKKAISAVKKGE
-135 TSLHPSEITQGQTP
+135 TSLHPSEITKGQSP
-149 IIFRPEQQEAISKTR
+149 IIFRPEQQEAIDKTR
-164 KRFRKGNQM
+164 KRFKKGNQM

-194 QFTRTLILTHR
+194 EFKRTLILTHR

-212 FEDFGKIFYDRPN
+212 FEDFGKIFYDRKDY
-225 FHYGSRTNGET
+225 HYGSRENGEE
-236 FEMLESM
+236 FKVLE
-243 AAKHPS
+243 KKVS
-249 SREGKGA
+249 SDGKY
-256 GFVYFASMQ
+256 VYFASMQ

-278 KNNEIFRTAW
+278 KNNELFSTKW

-301 TELGQNVLKELIKPD
+301 TELRQNVLKELIKED

-363 YASLPAINIYT
+363 YISLPAINIYT
-374 YDLGTLM
+374 YDLSALM

-399 KSLTPDPSPKGE
+399 KDDDT
-411 GSEISFIHDK
+411 FVHDK
-421 DVDRFLDLLCKDDK
+421 DVDCFLDLLCKEDK
-435 DSLYPYSNDQFRRIF
+435 DSLYPYSNDTFRRIF
-450 RHTLWLVPGVKA
+450 RHTLWLVPGVKS
-462 ARALSTKLKSHPVFG
+462 ARALSAKLRKHPVFG
-477 MFQIVNV
+477 LFQTVNV
-484 AGNGDEDEENVEALQ
+484 AGNGDEDEENAEALQ
-499 MVNDAIGEDPDET
+499 MVNKAIGKDPDET

-544 AAQYMQTIFRVQTPF
+544 AAQYMQTIFRVQTPYE
-559 TNHGR
+559 NHGR

-597 EEDRRILGDFLNFCP
+597 EKDRRILGDFLNFCP
-612 IISID
+612 IISIE
-617 GSKMK
+617 GSKMR

-652 NDELLKLTDVE
+652 NDELWKLTDVE
-663 LRDFDELKKTIGSTK
+663 LKDFDDLKKTIGTTK

-683 GDIDVNNQG
+683 GNIDVNNQG
-692 FTNEQYAEKEKLE
+692 FTNEQYEEKERLE
-705 KKKKKD
+705 KKAKKER
-711 LTPEE
+711 TPEE
-716 KARLEELKTMSN
+716 QARLDELKAMSN

-741 IRMPLLIYGAQL
+741 IRMPLLIYGAEL
-753 KEQREQSGTGS
+753 KNE
-764 SSAESRLKST
+764 
-774 EGQLN
+774 
-779 DESQEITINNFASL
+779 DEEITINNFASL

-805 GVDKERFEK
+805 GVDKEKFEK

-842 IEERIERIA
+842 IEERIERIS

-876 SDCLGGWCF
+876 CDCFGGWCF
-885 YDEEFKKP
+885 YNEEFKLP

-898 YVDQGK
+898 YVSQGM
-904 VTKDVF
+904 VTEDVF
-910 RPDAHILEINSKSGL
+910 RPDAHVLEINSKSGL

-936 ARIEAAKQKYGEVSH
+936 CRVEEAKQKYGEVGI
-951 GFAMNLWD
+951 GFAKNLWD

-968 VCKTPMACSIT
+968 VCKTPMARSIT
-979 KRTLAGFRNTRVNV
+979 KRTLAGFRSVRVNV
-993 QYYPDLIQNIS
+993 QYYKDLIQNIS
-1004 ERPEAVVN
+1004 ERPELVVN

-1021 KINQDTNMKLDAIVG
+1021 KINNNENMKLDAIVG
-1036 NPPYQVNKATE
+1036 NPPYQVMDGGAGVSAIPVYHRFVDIAKQSKPN
-1047 NSITNAAYSIS
+1047 
-1058 IYNLFIELARK
+1058 
-1069 LNPSYIS
+1069 YIS
-1076 MITPSRWMT
+1076 MIMPAKWYNGGR
-1085 KAGQSIPDEWVDIMI
+1085 GLDQ
-1100 NCNHFRLI
+1100 FRYDML
-1108 HDYADARDC
+1108 HDKQLKCLYDYIDPHDC
-1117 FPTVEIKGGINYFL
+1117 FPTVDVAGGICYFL
-1131 YEGSYIGECN
+1131 RDKNYDGLCNFVSCKSNARVSTIRDLSDSEVLIRHQEEISIMSKVQVEGQIYLSNVAYSQKPFGLRTYVKPLEAGDISLRYNGGVGPYKRELVTVNSELIDKWKIITSCLTAEHAGETDKN
-1141 HLMHKDGIVVS
+1141 GQKRIFSTL
-1152 HKDYLNRLNLGVVV
+1152 
-1166 RDAKA
+1166 
-1171 FEILNRIIA
+1171 EIL
-1180 VEGRFFE
+1180 
-1187 LDSFSSL
+1187 
-1194 VSVRDFFTT
+1194 
-1203 PKRLTSNWNGYS
+1203 
-1215 IVKDDQHD
+1215 
-1223 IKYYLNKKLEP
+1223 EP
-1234 IGYAWIKYEDIPKG
+1234 GTICTE
-1248 FGAISLHKVY
+1248 
-1258 LPKAGGSGNDP
+1258 
-1269 YVLGKPFYGEPNSV
+1269 
-1283 CSLTYL
+1283 TYL
-1289 VIGYDPEKHN
+1289 LLSAFDNQNECVN
-1299 FTKEHCLNII
+1299 MMQFL
-1309 TYIKTR
+1309 KTR
-1315 FFRYLVSIKKKTQ
+1315 FVRALVAMVTATQHLSKANFR
-1328 DNPRDVFQFVPLQD
+1328 FVPLQD
-1342 FTRPWTDADLYAK
+1342 FSKPWTDVELYAK
-1355 YKLTDEEIQFIESMI
+1355 YGLTDDEILFVESMI
-1370 KPMD
+1370 KPMG

>member
-23 HRDCLKIGETTI
+23 HKDCLKIGETTI

-41 NLFNNTEAL
+41 DLFNNAESL
-50 QKAAHH
+50 REAAHK
-56 RIRQYTKTAGIAYQ
+56 RIGQYTKTAGIAYQ

-100 GIKRKEFDGVKGADE
+100 GIKRKEFEGVTGADE

-121 ETVKKAIAAVKKGE
+121 ETVKKAIAAVKRGE
-135 TSLHPSEITQGQTP
+135 TSLHPSDISHGQSP
-149 IIFRPEQQEAISKTR
+149 IIFRPEQQEAIDKTR
-164 KRFRKGNQM
+164 KRFKKGNQM

-194 QFTRTLILTHR
+194 KFVRTLILTHR

-212 FEDFGKIFYDRPN
+212 FEDFGKIFYDRKDYY
-225 FHYGSRTNGET
+225 YGSRGNGEL
-236 FEMLESM
+236 FEKLEQLTNQ
-243 AAKHPS
+243 
-249 SREGKGA
+249 GKKY
-256 GFVYFASMQ
+256 VYFASMQ

-278 KNNEIFRTAW
+278 KNNEIFGTDW

-301 TELGQNVLKELIKPD
+301 TELGQNVLKELIKKD

-348 AKQAWATDNPYEPNP
+348 AKQEWAVDNPYEPNP

-399 KSLTPDPSPKGE
+399 RDDDT
-411 GSEISFIHDK
+411 FIHDK
-421 DVDRFLDLLCKDDK
+421 DVDGFLDLLCKDDK
-435 DSLYPYSNDQFRRIF
+435 DSLYPYSNETFRRIF
-450 RHTLWLVPGVKA
+450 RHTLWIVPGVKA
-462 ARALSTKLKSHPVFG
+462 ARALSAKLKNHPVFG
-477 MFQIVNV
+477 KFQPVNV
-484 AGNGDEDEENVEALQ
+484 AGDGDEEEANEEALKK
-499 MVNDAIGEDPDET
+499 VNNAIGPDPDET

-535 MMAGSFSTS
+535 MMAGSYSTS

-559 TNHGR
+559 TSHGR

-617 GSKMK
+617 GSQMK

-663 LRDFDELKKTIGSTK
+663 LRDFDDLKKTIGTTK

-692 FTNEQYAEKEKLE
+692 FTKEQYEEKERLE

-711 LTPEE
+711 LTSEE
-716 KARLEELKTMSN
+716 QARLDELKAMSN

-741 IRMPLLIYGAQL
+741 IRMPLLIYGAEL
-753 KEQREQSGTGS
+753 KNE
-764 SSAESRLKST
+764 
-774 EGQLN
+774 
-779 DESQEITINNFASL
+779 DEEITINNFASL

-805 GVDKERFEK
+805 GVDKEKFEK

-842 IEERIERIA
+842 IEDRIERIS

-876 SDCLGGWCF
+876 SESLGGWCF
-885 YDEEFKKP
+885 YDDTFNNV
-893 LSVPR
+893 LSIPR
-898 YVDQGK
+898 YISQGII
-904 VTKDVF
+904 TREVF
-910 RPDAHILEINSKSGL
+910 RPDSHILDINSKSGL
-925 YPLYVAYNIYR
+925 YPLYTAYNIYR
-936 ARIEAAKQKYGEVSH
+936 CRVEEAKQKYGEVGH
-951 GFAMNLWD
+951 GFALRLWET
-959 ATIEENILV
+959 TIEENILV
-968 VCKTPMACSIT
+968 ICKTKMARSIT
-979 KRTLAGFRNTRVNV
+979 RRTLAGFRDIKVNAH
-993 QYYPDLIQNIS
+993 YYEELIRNIS
-1004 ERPEAVVN
+1004 ENPILVVN
-1012 TFRDGKRFW
+1012 TFRDGKHFW
-1021 KINQDTNMKLDAIVG
+1021 GINNDDNMKIDAIVG
-1036 NPPYQVNKATE
+1036 NPPYQLTVAKKETDNGQKAV
-1047 NSITNAAYSIS
+1047 TNIFHYFQILSDKLAKYTSLIYPGGRWIHRSGKGLATFGLNQINDPALSKIVFYPDANELFSQQGIPDGIS
-1058 IYNLFIELARK
+1058 IVFKNRAKKIGGFKYVYSVEDRRIEVDAANPGEDLMP
-1069 LNPSYIS
+1069 LNPLDVEIVG
-1076 MITPSRWMT
+1076 R
-1085 KAGQSIPDEWVDIMI
+1085 I
-1100 NCNHFRLI
+1100 NRVVREQGLAFM
-1108 HDYADARDC
+1108 HDSV
-1117 FPTVEIKGGINYFL
+1117 FPRTLFGIESNFVEENPELVREYEEGDYYDKDVEIKL
-1131 YEGSYIGECN
+1131 YTNDKAGKSGRARWYVTNKCN
-1141 HLMHKDGIVVS
+1141 IRAGREYMSGWKVVVS
-1152 HKDYLNRLNLGVVV
+1152 SANAGGQKRSNQLAVLDNNSVFGRSRVALKIFKTEKEARNFYKYVKSEIIRFAFLMTDESLTSLAKQVPDIMDYSDNNRLIDFAGN
-1166 RDAKA
+1166 
-1171 FEILNRIIA
+1171 I
-1180 VEGRFFE
+1180 
-1187 LDSFSSL
+1187 DS
-1194 VSVRDFFTT
+1194 
-1203 PKRLTSNWNGYS
+1203 
-1215 IVKDDQHD
+1215 Q
-1223 IKYYLNKKLEP
+1223 LNKLFGIEEKSQEH
-1234 IGYAWIKYEDIPKG
+1234 IRDILSK
-1248 FGAISLHKVY
+1248 
-1258 LPKAGGSGNDP
+1258 KA
-1269 YVLGKPFYGEPNSV
+1269 E
-1283 CSLTYL
+1283 
-1289 VIGYDPEKHN
+1289 
-1299 FTKEHCLNII
+1299 
-1309 TYIKTR
+1309 
-1315 FFRYLVSIKKKTQ
+1315 
-1328 DNPRDVFQFVPLQD
+1328 
-1342 FTRPWTDADLYAK
+1342 
-1355 YKLTDEEIQFIESMI
+1355 
-1370 KPMD
+1370 

>member
-23 HRDCLKIGETTI
+23 HKDCLKIGETTI

-41 NLFNNTEAL
+41 DLFNNAESL
-50 QKAAHH
+50 REAAHK

-100 GIKRKEFDGVKGADE
+100 GVKRKEFDGVTGADE

-121 ETVKKAIAAVKKGE
+121 ETVKKAIAAVKRGE
-135 TSLHPSEITQGQTP
+135 TSLHPSDITQGQSP
-149 IIFRPEQQEAISKTR
+149 IIFRPEQQEAINKTR
-164 KRFRKGNQM
+164 KRFKKGNQM

-194 QFTRTLILTHR
+194 KFVRTLILTHR

-212 FEDFGKIFYDRPN
+212 FEDFGKIFYDSPHY
-225 FHYGSRTNGET
+225 HYGSRNQGEL
-236 FEMLESM
+236 FGKLEQL
-243 AAKHPS
+243 AN
-249 SREGKGA
+249 KGNKY
-256 GFVYFASMQ
+256 VYFASMQ

-278 KNNEIFRTAW
+278 KNNEIFKTPW
-288 DFVIVDEAHEGTK
+288 DLVIVDEAHEGTK
-301 TELGQNVLKELIKPD
+301 TELGQNVLKELIKEH

-348 AKQAWATDNPYEPNP
+348 AKQAWTTDNPYEPNP

-399 KSLTPDPSPKGE
+399 KDDDT
-411 GSEISFIHDK
+411 FIHDK
-421 DVDRFLDLLCKDDK
+421 DIDRFLDLLCKEDK
-435 DSLYPYSNDQFRRIF
+435 DSLYPYSNDTFRRIF

-462 ARALSTKLKSHPVFG
+462 ARALSNKLKNHPVFG
-477 MFQIVNV
+477 KFQPVNV
-484 AGNGDEDEENVEALQ
+484 AGDGDEEEANEEALKK
-499 MVNDAIGEDPDET
+499 VNNAIGPDPDET

-559 TNHGR
+559 INHGR

-617 GSKMK
+617 GSQMK

-663 LRDFDELKKTIGSTK
+663 LQDFDDLKKTIGTTK

-692 FTNEQYAEKEKLE
+692 FTKEQYEEKERLE
-705 KKKKKD
+705 KKPKKE

-716 KARLEELKTMSN
+716 KARLEELKAMSN
-728 QRRNAISILRGIS
+728 QRKNAISILRGIS
-741 IRMPLLIYGAQL
+741 IRMPLLIYGAEL
-753 KEQREQSGTGS
+753 KNE
-764 SSAESRLKST
+764 
-774 EGQLN
+774 
-779 DESQEITINNFASL
+779 DEEITIDNFASL
-793 IDDQS
+793 IDDTS

-805 GVDKERFEK
+805 GVDKEKFEK

-842 IEERIERIA
+842 IEERIERIS

-885 YDEEFKKP
+885 YGESFGDKDT

-898 YVDQGK
+898 FVDRGK
-904 VTKDVF
+904 VTKDIF
-910 RPDAHILEINSKSGL
+910 RPESHVLEINSKSGL

-936 ARIEAAKQKYGEVSH
+936 ARVEAAKAKYGEVSH

-968 VCKTPMACSIT
+968 VCKTPMAKSIT
-979 KRTLAGFRNTRVNV
+979 KRTLAGFRNTRVNA
-993 QYYPDLIQNIS
+993 QYYPELIENIS

-1036 NPPYQVNKATE
+1036 NPPYQVMDGGTDRGAIPVYQHFVEIAKKCKPN
-1047 NSITNAAYSIS
+1047 
-1058 IYNLFIELARK
+1058 
-1069 LNPSYIS
+1069 YIS
-1076 MITPSRWMT
+1076 MIMPARWY
-1085 KAGQSIPDEWVDIMI
+1085 AGGRGLDE
-1100 NCNHFRLI
+1100 FRESMLS
-1108 HDYADARDC
+1108 DKRVQYLYDFETSKDL
-1117 FPTVEIKGGINYFL
+1117 FPTVDIAGGLCYFL
-1131 YEGSYIGECN
+1131 WHKLNVAPCKVYNVNPLGSYCAERYLDEFPVFVRSNTSIPILKKVTDQSTEYLNSLVLSINPFGFRTYFRGRTDKKEGDIKI
-1141 HLMHKDGIVVS
+1141 LTSEGWGYVSRSEITKGIVNVN
-1152 HKDYLNRLNLGVVV
+1152 KY
-1166 RDAKA
+1166 K
-1171 FEILNRIIA
+1171 II
-1180 VEGRFFE
+1180 VGRFVPSNGE
-1187 LDSFSSL
+1187 LNVKPGEGYRVL
-1194 VSVRDFFTT
+1194 TT
-1203 PKRLTSNWNGYS
+1203 PRILKTDEINT
-1215 IVKDDQHD
+1215 
-1223 IKYYLNKKLEP
+1223 E
-1234 IGYAWIKYEDIPKG
+1234 
-1248 FGAISLHKVY
+1248 
-1258 LPKAGGSGNDP
+1258 
-1269 YVLGKPFYGEPNSV
+1269 
-1283 CSLTYL
+1283 
-1289 VIGYDPEKHN
+1289 
-1299 FTKEHCLNII
+1299 
-1309 TYIKTR
+1309 TYIDTAVFDTLNEATNYKNYLCTK
-1315 FFRYLVSIKKKTQ
+1315 FARYLLRQAITSVNVT
-1328 DNPRDVFQFVPLQD
+1328 RECFAFVPMQD
-1342 FTRPWTDADLYAK
+1342 FTRSWTDENLYAK
-1355 YKLTDEEIQFIESMI
+1355 YGLTDEEIALIESMI
-1370 KPMD
+1370 KPIE

>member
-23 HRDCLKIGETTI
+23 HSDCLKIGEATI

-50 QKAAHH
+50 KEAAHK

-70 LLYTEI
+70 LLHTEI

-85 MTFNDKQVHK
+85 MAFNDKQVHK

-100 GIKRKEFDGVKGADE
+100 GIKKKEFAGVKGADE

-135 TSLHPSEITQGQTP
+135 TSLHPSEITQGQSP
-149 IIFRPEQQEAISKTR
+149 IIFRPEQQDAIDKTR
-164 KRFRKGNQM
+164 KRFKRGNQM

-194 QFTRTLILTHR
+194 EFRRTLILTHR

-212 FEDFGKIFYDRPN
+212 FEDFGKIFYDRKDYY
-225 FHYGSRTNGET
+225 YGSKGNGEL
-236 FEMLESM
+236 FGKLEQL
-243 AAKHPS
+243 AN
-249 SREGKGA
+249 KGNKY
-256 GFVYFASMQ
+256 VYFASMQ

-278 KNNEIFRTAW
+278 KNNELFSAAW

-301 TELGQNVLKELIKPD
+301 TELGQNVLKELIKED

-321 LSGTPFNLFDDYSEE
+321 LSGTPFNLFDDYSED

-348 AKQAWATDNPYEPNP
+348 AKQEWATDNPYEPNP

-381 SEYVEDEKAFNF
+381 SDYVEDEKAFNF

-399 KSLTPDPSPKGE
+399 KDDDT
-411 GSEISFIHDK
+411 FVHDK
-421 DVDRFLDLLCKDDK
+421 DVDRFLDLLCKKDS
-435 DSLYPYSNDQFRRIF
+435 DSLYPYTNETFRRIF
-450 RHTLWLVPGVKA
+450 RHTLWLVPGVKS
-462 ARALSTKLKSHPVFG
+462 ARALSAKLKMHPVFG

-484 AGNGDEDEENVEALQ
+484 AGEGDEEESRDDALKK
-499 MVNDAIGEDPDET
+499 VNDAIGPDPDEK

-544 AAQYMQTIFRVQTPF
+544 AAQYMQTIFRVQTPYE
-559 TNHGR
+559 NHGR

-617 GSKMK
+617 GSQMK

-663 LRDFDELKKTIGSTK
+663 LRDFDDLKKTIGTTK

-692 FTNEQYAEKEKLE
+692 FTKEQYEEKERLE
-705 KKKKKD
+705 KKPKKER
-711 LTPEE
+711 TPEE
-716 KARLEELKTMSN
+716 QARLDELKAMNS

-741 IRMPLLIYGAQL
+741 IRMPLLIYGAEL
-753 KEQREQSGTGS
+753 KNE
-764 SSAESRLKST
+764 
-774 EGQLN
+774 
-779 DESQEITINNFASL
+779 DEEITINNFASL

-805 GVDKERFEK
+805 GVDKEKFEK

-819 DPDIFREAGKRIRE
+819 DSDIFREAGKRIRE
-833 MARAADKFT
+833 MSRAADKFT
-842 IEERIERIA
+842 IEERIERIS

-885 YDEEFKKP
+885 YDKEFKQQ

-898 YVDQGK
+898 FVDQGK

-910 RPDAHILEINSKSGL
+910 RTDSHILEINSKSGL

-936 ARIEAAKQKYGEVSH
+936 CRVEEAKKRYGEVGI
-951 GFAMNLWD
+951 GFSKSLWD

-968 VCKTPMACSIT
+968 VCKTPMAKSIT
-979 KRTLAGFRNTRVNV
+979 KRTLAGFRNTKVNA
-993 QYYPDLIQNIS
+993 QYYKNLIDNIS
-1004 ERPEAVVN
+1004 ERPEAVIN
-1012 TFRDGKRFW
+1012 TFRDGKHFW
-1021 KINQDTNMKLDAIVG
+1021 KINDNTNMKLDAIVG
-1036 NPPYQVNKATE
+1036 NPPYQVMDGGGNG
-1047 NSITNAAYSIS
+1047 AAAMP
-1058 IYNLFIELARK
+1058 IYNKFVGLSKRLK
-1069 LNPSYIS
+1069 PKYSS
-1076 MITPSRWMT
+1076 MIIPARWY
-1085 KAGQSIPDEWVDIMI
+1085 GGGRGLDEFRAEMLNDK
-1100 NCNHFRLI
+1100 HFSFI
-1108 HDYADARDC
+1108 KDFPNPKDC
-1117 FPTVEIKGGINYFL
+1117 FPTANISGGVCYFRWELNNEFPLCEFVNSTNGLELSAMRSLDEYDMFLRYNNSVSIIHKIK
-1131 YEGSYIGECN
+1131 SKGE
-1141 HLMHKDGIVVS
+1141 
-1152 HKDYLNRLNLGVVV
+1152 
-1166 RDAKA
+1166 
-1171 FEILNRIIA
+1171 
-1180 VEGRFFE
+1180 
-1187 LDSFSSL
+1187 SSL
-1194 VSVRDFFTT
+1194 TDIVSQYMPFGIRSYERGREKKSKESDLLLYSSRGTGYVPKEMVTASHDYVGKYNVITGKAISGHLGETDENGQVKLLATT
-1203 PKRLTSNWNGYS
+1203 MIIEPNEIATESYLAIGKFDSLKEAQNLLSYMKTKFMRFLLLQGLTSMN
-1215 IVKDDQHD
+1215 I
-1223 IKYYLNKKLEP
+1223 
-1234 IGYAWIKYEDIPKG
+1234 
-1248 FGAISLHKVY
+1248 
-1258 LPKAGGSGNDP
+1258 
-1269 YVLGKPFYGEPNSV
+1269 
-1283 CSLTYL
+1283 
-1289 VIGYDPEKHN
+1289 
-1299 FTKEHCLNII
+1299 TKE
-1309 TYIKTR
+1309 R
-1315 FFRYLVSIKKKTQ
+1315 FL
-1328 DNPRDVFQFVPLQD
+1328 FVPLQD
-1342 FTRPWTDADLYAK
+1342 FSKPWTDAELYAK
-1355 YKLTDEEIQFIESMI
+1355 YGLTDEEIAFIESMI
-1370 KPMD
+1370 KPME

>member
-1 MATFESSLKSKL
+1 MATFESSLKAKL
-13 IYVFAINDER
+13 IYVFAINDEA
-23 HRDCLKIGETTI
+23 HRDCLKIGETTL
-35 DEDDGS
+35 DDDNGEEITA
-41 NLFNNTEAL
+41 NCELL
-50 QKAAHH
+50 QQAAHK
-56 RIRQYTKTAGIAYQ
+56 RISQYTKTAGIAYQ
-70 LLYTEI
+70 LLYTDDT
-76 SIFVRSGMI
+76 VYRRSGMI
-85 MTFNDKQVHK
+85 MSFNDKQVHK

-100 GIKRKEFDGVKGADE
+100 GIKRKEFEGVSGADE

-121 ETVKKAIAAVKKGE
+121 ETVKKAIAAVKRGE
-135 TSLHPSEITQGQTP
+135 TSLHPSDITQGQSP
-149 IIFRPEQQEAISKTR
+149 VIFRPEQQEAINKTR
-164 KRFRKGNQM
+164 KQFKKGNQM

-194 QFTRTLILTHR
+194 KFTRSLILTHR
-205 PVVDKGW
+205 PVVDEGW
-212 FEDFGKIFYDRPN
+212 YDDFKKIFYDSKDY
-225 FHYGSRTNGET
+225 HYGSKNNGEL
-236 FEMLESM
+236 FGKLEQL
-243 AAKHPS
+243 AN
-249 SREGKGA
+249 KGDKY
-256 GFVYFASMQ
+256 VYFASIQ

-278 KNNEIFRTAW
+278 KNNEIFKTDW

-301 TELGQNVLKELIKPD
+301 TELGQNVLKELIKSA

-321 LSGTPFNLFDDYSEE
+321 LSGTPFNLFDDYNED

-348 AKQAWATDNPYEPNP
+348 AKQAWAVDNPYEPNP

-374 YDLGTLM
+374 YDLGNLL

-399 KSLTPDPSPKGE
+399 KDDDT
-411 GSEISFIHDK
+411 FIHDS
-421 DVDRFLDLLCKDDK
+421 DVDKFLNLLCKDDK
-435 DSLYPYSNDQFRRIF
+435 DSLYPYSNETFRRIF
-450 RHTLWLVPGVKA
+450 RHTLWLVPGVKV
-462 ARALSTKLKSHPVFG
+462 ARALSAKLKTHPIFG

-484 AGNGDEDEENVEALQ
+484 AGNGDEDEENAEALQ
-499 MVNDAIGEDPDET
+499 MVNKAIGEDPDKT

-522 TTGVSIK
+522 TAGVSIK

-652 NDELLKLTDVE
+652 NDELLKLTEVE
-663 LRDFDELKKTIGSTK
+663 LKDFDELKKTIGTMK

-683 GDIDVNNQG
+683 GEIDVNNQG
-692 FTNEQYAEKEKLE
+692 FTKEQYEEKEKLE

-741 IRMPLLIYGAQL
+741 IRMPLLIYGAEL
-753 KEQREQSGTGS
+753 K
-764 SSAESRLKST
+764 
-774 EGQLN
+774 
-779 DESQEITINNFASL
+779 DENQEITINNFASL

-805 GVDKERFEK
+805 GVDKEKFRK

-842 IEERIERIA
+842 IEERIERIS

-885 YDEEFKKP
+885 YDEEFKQP

-898 YVDQGK
+898 YVDQGQ

-910 RPDAHILEINSKSGL
+910 RPEAHVLEINSKSGL
-925 YPLYVAYNIYR
+925 YPLYVAYNISR
-936 ARIEAAKQKYGEVSH
+936 SRVEAAKAKYGEVSH

-968 VCKTPMACSIT
+968 VCKTPMAKSIT
-979 KRTLAGFRNTRVNV
+979 KRTLAGFRSTRVNA
-993 QYYPDLIQNIS
+993 QYYPNLIENIS
-1004 ERPEAVVN
+1004 ERPEVVVN
-1012 TFRDGKRFW
+1012 TFRDGKHFW

-1036 NPPYQVNKATE
+1036 NPPYQVMDGGAGVSAVPVYHRFVNIA
-1047 NSITNAAYSIS
+1047 
-1058 IYNLFIELARK
+1058 K
-1069 LNPSYIS
+1069 LSKPNYIS
-1076 MITPSRWMT
+1076 MIMPAKWYNGGR
-1085 KAGQSIPDEWVDIMI
+1085 GLEQ
-1100 NCNHFRLI
+1100 FRYDML
-1108 HDYADARDC
+1108 HDKQLRSLYDYIDPHDC
-1117 FPTVEIKGGINYFL
+1117 FPTVDVAGGICYFIRDNHYNGL
-1131 YEGSYIGECN
+1131 CSFVSCKSGIQIPTLRDLSESEVLIRHQEEVSILSKIQIDGQTYLSNTAYSQKPFGLRTYVKPLEQGDIVLRYNGGVGPFSRELVTVNKDLIG
-1141 HLMHKDGIVVS
+1141 KWKIITS
-1152 HKDYLNRLNLGVVV
+1152 RLTAEHAGETDKNGQKRIFSTL
-1166 RDAKA
+1166 
-1171 FEILNRIIA
+1171 EILEPDAICT
-1180 VEGRFFE
+1180 ETYM
-1187 LDSFSSL
+1187 LLS
-1194 VSVRDFFTT
+1194 T
-1203 PKRLTSNWNGYS
+1203 
-1215 IVKDDQHD
+1215 HD
-1223 IKYYLNKKLEP
+1223 NQQECINMLQYL
-1234 IGYAWIKYEDIPKG
+1234 
-1248 FGAISLHKVY
+1248 
-1258 LPKAGGSGNDP
+1258 
-1269 YVLGKPFYGEPNSV
+1269 
-1283 CSLTYL
+1283 
-1289 VIGYDPEKHN
+1289 
-1299 FTKEHCLNII
+1299 
-1309 TYIKTR
+1309 KTR
-1315 FFRYLVSIKKKTQ
+1315 FVRALIAMATSTQQMSKANFR
-1328 DNPRDVFQFVPLQD
+1328 FVPLQD
-1342 FTRPWTDADLYAK
+1342 YSRPWTDADLYAK
-1355 YKLTDEEIQFIESMI
+1355 YGLTNEEIAFIESMI
-1370 KPMD
+1370 KPME